1 MKNFK
6 DKVAVVTGA
15 ASGIG
20 KGMARRFAK
29 EGMKVVMADVE
40 KEALANA
47 EAELKKDGG
56 QVSSVL
62 CDVSDPKQVEG
73 LAKHSRETHGAVD
86 ILCNNAGVSSAGL
99 LWDTPLDEWKWV
111 MGVNLWGVIH
121 GIRYFV
127 PDMIKQGT
135 EGHIVNTSSV
145 LGMVVGPFLG
155 VYQTTKHAVLGVSET
170 LHHELNMMQSKIK
183 VSVLCPAAVNTKI
196 AEAGRNRPAS
206 LGGGSQAAG
215 LMAGAG
221 ANMLAKG
228 MSPEKIADQVFDAI
242 QNEKL
247 FILTHPDMDE
257 AIRTRWDNVV
267 NRKNPTGLG
276 GIGKAFTGMP

>member
-1 MKNFK
+1 M
-6 DKVAVVTGA
+6 AVVTGA

-20 KGMARRFAK
+20 KGMAQRFAK

-47 EAELKKDGG
+47 ETELKKDGG
-56 QVSSVL
+56 QVSSFL

-73 LAKHSRETHGAVD
+73 LAKHARETFGAVD
-86 ILCNNAGVSSAGL
+86 ILCNNAGVSSGGL

-111 MGVNLWGVIH
+111 IGVNLWGVIH
-121 GIRYFV
+121 GIHYFV

-135 EGHIVNTSSV
+135 PGHVVNTSSI
-145 LGMVVGPFLG
+145 LGLVVGPFLG

-196 AEAGRNRPAS
+196 AEAGRNRPAA
-206 LGGGSQAAG
+206 LGGASKGAG
-215 LMAGAG
+215 ILAGAG
-221 ANMLAKG
+221 TTMLANG

-242 QNEKL
+242 QNEKF
-247 FILTHPDMDE
+247 FILTHPEMDE

-267 NRKNPTGLG
+267 NRKNPVGMG
-276 GIGKAFTGMP
+276 GIGQAFSGTP

>member
-1 MKNFK
+1 M
-6 DKVAVVTGA
+6 AVVTGA

-20 KGMARRFAK
+20 KGMAQRFAK

-47 EAELKKDGG
+47 ETELKKDGG
-56 QVSSVL
+56 QVSSFL

-73 LAKHSRETHGAVD
+73 LAKHARETFGAVD
-86 ILCNNAGVSSAGL
+86 ILCNNAGVSSGGL

-111 MGVNLWGVIH
+111 IGVNLWGVIH
-121 GIRYFV
+121 GIHYFV

-135 EGHIVNTSSV
+135 PGHVVNTSSI
-145 LGMVVGPFLG
+145 LGLVVGPFLG

-196 AEAGRNRPAS
+196 AEAGRNRPAA
-206 LGGGSQAAG
+206 LGGASKGAG
-215 LMAGAG
+215 ILAGAG
-221 ANMLAKG
+221 TAMLANG

-242 QNEKL
+242 QNEKF
-247 FILTHPDMDE
+247 FILTHPEMDE

-267 NRKNPTGLG
+267 NRKNPVGMG
-276 GIGKAFTGMP
+276 GIGQAFSGTP